1 MQNTQAENTSIPN
14 PSVTLNG
21 LLASGEAFPSFFE
34 LTSDVILLIDQQII
48 VECNVSALKF
58 FGCAS
63 KTQLCGKTLLDF
75 SAQFQPDGE
84 SSAIVAEKYLQIALQ
99 TGNCRFEWL
108 HQNLDGA
115 RRWVEIL
122 LTAAAINGK
131 PIFQAVVRMAQFNSF
146 DAIQEQTQFV
156 DSIWNGVD
164 YGIYVLDVLD
174 NGDDFRF
181 VAFNPIIARDTTI
194 PVEYMLGKTVKEAL
208 PLDIAK
214 RICQY
219 YRECLKTGNSVT
231 FEEQNQIDNQET
243 WLQLTAT
250 PLKNNKLRGEQIV
263 VTSVDITERKATE
276 KSLQSSEEIFRSLVS
291 SIPGVFYRCKN
302 DENWTMHFISES
314 VFDLTGYP
322 ASNFISNQVR
332 SFANIIYPEDLE
344 KVTTDV
350 EAAIDK
356 KQAYIIEY
364 RIVTADGTVK
374 WLYEKGQGVFDSNGN
389 LMWLDGAI
397 LDISQRRE
405 TESALL
411 QKQEQY
417 RSIFETV
424 SDGIGIFDIDTGKLV
439 EVNHAFCRIHG
450 YEYHELIDFHPAKLI
465 HPDSCHLF
473 TEFIEKMQIGLEFY
487 CQAVIVKKDG
497 TLINVEVKGNPI
509 IYNNQ
514 LHGLSVIR
522 DISQQQAALEERQEI
537 EAQLRISEQRFR
549 DVSEAAG
556 GYVWEI
562 DANGIYIFITDKAK
576 LVKGYESSQLL
587 GHSPFEFMPEEDIED
602 VQAILDYA
610 TLNESS
616 FKLEHRNIT
625 ALGAIYWEEVSGIPV
640 LNLQGEIIG
649 FRGTGISI
657 TERKLAQAALAESE
671 AKFRLLVEGINDNI
685 FSAAMDGTFT
695 YISPNF
701 TEMFGYE
708 ISEFMD
714 KSFISLVH
722 PEDVPLCFEAS
733 QQMVKN
739 GESKSIVEFRCYT
752 KDGNIIW
759 VTTNTSPIKNKD
771 GTIIGFQGVTRDIT
785 EKKLVEENLRKSE
798 ALLRKQA
805 QREKI
810 LNQLAVS
817 IRSSLDFDTILT
829 AAVKE
834 IQKILQID
842 RCYYAVYN
850 NENKEPYW
858 EIVKESRY
866 PELLDLI
873 GCHPTNKMG
882 FLVEKLQKGE
892 HLWIDNS
899 DTINDL
905 IFQKFLDSI
914 NIKSILIIPMQ
925 ISDGVIGVIGCSH
938 RDIRLWSQDEVDLLY
953 AIVQQLAVA
962 LTQAELYNQ
971 SRTKT
976 QELEQTLQELQRTQS
991 QLVQSEKMSSLGQ
1004 LVAGVAHE
1012 INNPVNFIHGNL
1024 TPARDYI
1031 QDLLNLIALYQS
1043 YYPEP
1048 ESEIQAEIEAI
1059 DLDFLMEDLPKLL
1072 ESMKVGTQRIRE
1084 IVLSL
1089 RNFSRL
1095 DEAEF
1100 KDANIH
1106 EGIDSTLLILQHR
1119 LKAKENRPAIEVIK
1133 EYGDLASVEC
1143 YAGQLNQVFMNILV
1157 NAIDALDERDDK
1169 RTFIENEEN
1178 PSAINIRTELVL
1190 ENQVKISI
1198 KDNAEGIPESIC
1210 QRLFDPFF
1218 TTKPVGKGTGM
1229 GLSISYQII
1238 TERHGGKLQCI
1249 SVPGEGT
1256 EFVILLPRYYEMS

>member
-14 PSVTLNG
+14 PSVTSNN
-21 LLASGEAFPSFFE
+21 LLASNQAFHSFFE
-34 LTSDVILLIDQQII
+34 LTSDAIVLIDGQII
-48 VECNVSALKF
+48 VECNASALKF
-58 FGCAS
+58 FGCGS
-63 KTQLCGKTLLDF
+63 KTELCGKTLLDF
-75 SAQFQPDGE
+75 SPQFQPDGE
-84 SSAIVAEKYLQIALQ
+84 LSAIVAEKYMQTALQ

-115 RRWVEIL
+115 KIGAEIL
-122 LTAAAINGK
+122 LTAGEIQGK
-131 PIFQAVVRMAQFNSF
+131 PIFQAVVRMVQLKTFN
-146 DAIQEQTQFV
+146 AIQEQEQFLE
-156 DSIWNGVD
+156 SIWNGVD
-164 YGIYVLDVLD
+164 YGIYVLNVL
-174 NGDDFRF
+174 NHGDDFRF
-181 VAFNPIIARDTTI
+181 VAFNPAIARDTAI

-208 PLDIAK
+208 PLNIAK

-231 FEEQNQIDNQET
+231 FEEHTQVDNQET

-250 PLKNNKLRGEQIV
+250 PLKNNKLRREQIV

-276 KSLQSSEEIFRSLVS
+276 EALRNSEEIFRSLVS
-291 SIPGVFYRCKN
+291 SIPEVFYRCRN
-302 DENWTMHFISES
+302 DENWTMYFISES
-314 VFDLTGYP
+314 VFDLAGYP
-322 ASNFISNQVR
+322 AIDFIDNQVR
-332 SFANIIYPEDLE
+332 PFANIIHPEDLE
-344 KVTTDV
+344 KVATDV
-350 EAAIDK
+350 QAALDN

-364 RIVTADGTVK
+364 RILTADGTVK

-397 LDISQRRE
+397 LDISQRQAA
-405 TESALL
+405 ESALR

-417 RSIFETV
+417 RSIFEAV
-424 SDGIGIFDIDTGKLV
+424 SDGIAIFDIDTGKLV

-450 YEYHELIDFHPAKLI
+450 YKYNELIGFYPAKLI
-465 HPDSCHLF
+465 HPNSYHLF
-473 TEFIEKMQIGLEFY
+473 AELTEAVQVGLEFN
-487 CQAVIVKKDG
+487 CQAVIIKKDG
-497 TLINVEVKGNPI
+497 TPIDVEVKGNPI

-514 LHGLSVIR
+514 LHGLSVVR
-522 DISQQQAALEERQEI
+522 DISQQQAVLQERKEI

-556 GYVWEI
+556 EYLWEI
-562 DANGIYIFITDKAK
+562 DGNGIYTFVTDKAK
-576 LVKGYESSQLL
+576 LVKGYEPAQLL
-587 GHSPFEFMPEEDIED
+587 AHSPFEFMPKED
-602 VQAILDYA
+602 VEHVRAILENA
-610 TLNESS
+610 ILNKSN
-616 FKLEHRNIT
+616 FKLEHRDFT
-625 ALGAIYWEEVSGIPV
+625 ASGAIFWEEVSGIP
-640 LNLQGEIIG
+640 LLDSQGEIIG

-657 TERKLAQAALAESE
+657 TERKLAEAALAESE

-685 FSAAMDGTFT
+685 FSASVDGSFT

-701 TEMFGYE
+701 TEMLGYE
-708 ISEFMD
+708 ISEFLG

-722 PEDVPLCFEAS
+722 PEDVPILEAS
-733 QQMVKN
+733 QKMLAI
-739 GESKSIVEFRCYT
+739 GESKSVIEFRCYK

-759 VTTNTSPIKNKD
+759 VTTNTSPIKDKD
-771 GTIIGFQGVTRDIT
+771 GVIVGFQGVTRDIT
-785 EKKLVEENLRKSE
+785 ERKLVEENLRKSE

-805 QREKI
+805 QREKL
-810 LNQLAVS
+810 LNQLAS
-817 IRSSLDFDTILT
+817 QIRSSLDFDIILT
-829 AAVKE
+829 TAVQE
-834 IQKILQID
+834 IQNLLQID
-842 RCYYAVYN
+842 RCLYNVYN
-850 NENKEPYW
+850 KENEEPYW
-858 EIVKESRY
+858 EVLKESHY
-866 PELLDLI
+866 PEIPDLI
-873 GCHPTNKMG
+873 GCYPISNVG
-882 FLVEKLQKGE
+882 FLLENLQKGE
-892 HLWIDNS
+892 DLWIDNV
-899 DTINDL
+899 DTLTNP
-905 IFQKFLDSI
+905 IFQVFLHSLG
-914 NIKSILIIPMQ
+914 IKSLLLIPMR
-925 ISDGVIGVIGCSH
+925 ISDEVMGTIVCCH
-938 RDIRLWSQDEVDLLY
+938 RDIRPWSQDEVDLLY

-962 LTQAELYNQ
+962 LTQAQLYNQ

-1031 QDLLNLIALYQS
+1031 QDLLNLIELYQQ

-1048 ESEIQAEIEAI
+1048 QSEIRAEIEAI
-1059 DLDFLMEDLPKLL
+1059 DLDFVMEDLPKLL

-1089 RNFSRL
+1089 RTFSRL

-1119 LKAKENRPAIEVIK
+1119 LKVKENRPAIEVIK
-1133 EYGDLASVEC
+1133 EYGDLPLVEC

-1157 NAIDALDERDDK
+1157 NAIDALDERDEK
-1169 RTFIENEEN
+1169 RTFVENQEN
-1178 PSAINIRTELVL
+1178 PSAIHIRTELIL
-1190 ENQVKISI
+1190 DNQVKISI
-1198 KDNAEGIPESIC
+1198 KDNAEGIPKSIR

>member
-1 MQNTQAENTSIPN
+1 MQNTQAENTSISN
-14 PSVTLNG
+14 PSVTSNSLP
-21 LLASGEAFPSFFE
+21 ASNQAFRSFFE
-34 LTSDVILLIDQQII
+34 VTSDAIVLIDGQIV
-48 VECNVSALKF
+48 VECNAAALKF

-75 SAQFQPDGE
+75 SPQFQPDGE
-84 SSAIVAEKYLQIALQ
+84 LSAIVAEKYMQTALQ

-115 RRWVEIL
+115 KIGAEIL
-122 LTAAAINGK
+122 LTAGEIEGT
-131 PIFQAVVRMAQFNSF
+131 IFQAVVRMVKLKTL
-146 DAIQEQTQFV
+146 DAIEEQTHFLE
-156 DSIWNGVD
+156 SIWNGVD
-164 YGIYVLDVLD
+164 YGIYVLDVLND
-174 NGDDFRF
+174 GDDFRF
-181 VAFNPIIARDTTI
+181 VAFNPTIARDTAI
-194 PVEYMLGKTVKEAL
+194 PVEYMLGKTVNEAL
-208 PLDIAK
+208 PLNIAK
-214 RICQY
+214 RYCQY

-231 FEEQNQIDNQET
+231 FEEHNQIDNQET

-250 PLKNNKLRGEQIV
+250 PLTNNKLSRGQIV
-263 VTSVDITERKATE
+263 VTAVDITERKATE
-276 KSLQSSEEIFRSLVS
+276 EALRNSEEIFRSLVS

-302 DENWTMHFISES
+302 DENCTMHFINES

-322 ASNFISNQVR
+322 ATNFIHNQVR
-332 SFANIIYPEDLE
+332 CFANIIHPEDLE
-344 KVTTDV
+344 KVKTDV
-350 EAAIDK
+350 QAALDN
-356 KQAYIIEY
+356 KQPYIIEY
-364 RIVTADGTVK
+364 RILTADGIVK

-397 LDISQRRE
+397 LDISQRQAA
-405 TESALL
+405 ESALR

-417 RSIFETV
+417 RSIYETV
-424 SDGIGIFDIDTGKLV
+424 SDGIAIFDIDTGKLV

-450 YEYHELIDFHPAKLI
+450 YEYNEIIGLHPAKLI

-473 TEFIEKMQIGLEFY
+473 AEFIEKVQIGLEFH
-487 CQAVIVKKDG
+487 CQAVIIKKDG
-497 TLINVEVKGNPI
+497 TPIDAEVKGNPI

-522 DISQQQAALEERQEI
+522 DISEQQAALQERKQI
-537 EAQLRISEQRFR
+537 ETQLRISEQRFR

-556 GYVWEI
+556 EYVWEL
-562 DANGIYIFITDKAK
+562 DANGIYTFITDKAK
-576 LVKGYESSQLL
+576 LVKGCEPSQLL
-587 GHSPFEFMPEEDIED
+587 GHSPFEFMPVEDIQH
-602 VQAILDYA
+602 VQAILDNA
-610 TLNESS
+610 ILNKSN
-616 FKLEHRNIT
+616 FKLEHRDIT
-625 ALGAIYWEEVSGIPV
+625 ASGAIFWEEITGIP
-640 LNLQGEIIG
+640 LLDSQEEIIG

-657 TERKLAQAALAESE
+657 TERKLAEAALAESE

-685 FSAAMDGTFT
+685 FSASVDGMFT
-695 YISPNF
+695 YISPKF

-708 ISEFMD
+708 ISEFLG
-714 KSFISLVH
+714 KSFMSLVY
-722 PEDVPLCFEAS
+722 PEDVPLCLEAI
-733 QQMVKN
+733 QKMVAT
-739 GESKSIVEFRCYT
+739 GESKSVIEFRCPK

-771 GTIIGFQGVTRDIT
+771 GTIIGFQGITKDIT
-785 EKKLVEENLRKSE
+785 ERKLTEENLLKSE

-805 QREKI
+805 QREKL
-810 LNQLAVS
+810 LNQLVS
-817 IRSSLDFDTILT
+817 QIRSSLDFDITLT
-829 AAVKE
+829 TTVQE
-834 IQKILQID
+834 IQKIFQID
-842 RCYYAVYN
+842 RCNYTVYN
-850 NENKEPYW
+850 SKTQEPYW
-858 EIVKESRY
+858 EIIKESHH
-866 PELLDLI
+866 PEVPDLI
-873 GCHPTNKMG
+873 GRYPVDNVG
-882 FLVEKLQKGE
+882 FFLDNLQKGE
-892 HLWIDNS
+892 NLQIDNV
-899 DTINDL
+899 DRL
-905 IFQKFLDSI
+905 IDPILKIFLQSQ
-914 NIKSILIIPMQ
+914 NIKSLLIIPMQ
-925 ISDGVIGVIGCSH
+925 ISDGVIGFISCSH
-938 RDIRLWSQDEVDLLY
+938 GDIRPWTQDEVDLLY

-971 SRTKT
+971 SRIKT
-976 QELEQTLQELQRTQS
+976 QELEKTLQELQRTQS

-1031 QDLLNLIALYQS
+1031 QDLLNLIELYQQ

-1048 ESEIQAEIEAI
+1048 QSEIQAEIEAI
-1059 DLDFLMEDLPKLL
+1059 DLEFLMEDLPKLL

-1089 RNFSRL
+1089 RTFSRL

-1119 LKAKENRPAIEVIK
+1119 LKAKENRPAIEIIK
-1133 EYGDLASVEC
+1133 EYGDLPLVEC

-1169 RTFIENEEN
+1169 RTFAENEEN
-1178 PSAINIRTELVL
+1178 PSAIYICTQLIL

-1198 KDNAEGIPESIC
+1198 KDNAQGMPESVR

-1256 EFVILLPRYYEMS
+1256 EFAILLPRYYEMS